1 MRQYVIKRAMGAAIA
16 VALVVL
22 VLMLFGPVE
31 TWAFLVLALAALAV
45 GNMAAEAVDR
55 RSGRTRRSVRASRP
69 RRS

>member
-1 MRQYVIKRAMGAAIA
+1 VRQYVIKRAMGAAIA

-22 VLMLFGPVE
+22 VLVVFGPVE

-55 RSGRTRRSVRASRP
+55 RSGRPRGRVRPGRP